1 MANTKIELNENEN
14 IIDNWALNYVPPA
27 GGKYNG
33 NCIIT
38 NQRILFELVMDY
50 SATGILFKGQY
61 FKKGQFISINKEE
74 IKNIEMKKGFLGKKM
89 MLTLENGELHIFD
102 RGVMSIDAI
111 ENAMQTI

>member
-61 FKKGQFISINKEE
+61 FKKGQFISIHKAE
-74 IKNIEMKKGFLGKKM
+74 IKNTEMKKGFLGKKM

>member
-1 MANTKIELNENEN
+1 MANTKIDLNENEI

-38 NQRILFELVMDY
+38 NQRILFGLIMDY

-61 FKKGQFISINKEE
+61 FKKGQFISINKSE
-74 IKNIEMKKGFLGKKM
+74 ITSIEMKKGFLGKKM
-89 MLTLENGELHIFD
+89 MLTLDNGEVHTFD
-102 RGVMSIDAI
+102 RGVMNIDAI
-111 ENAMQTI
+111 EKAMQTN